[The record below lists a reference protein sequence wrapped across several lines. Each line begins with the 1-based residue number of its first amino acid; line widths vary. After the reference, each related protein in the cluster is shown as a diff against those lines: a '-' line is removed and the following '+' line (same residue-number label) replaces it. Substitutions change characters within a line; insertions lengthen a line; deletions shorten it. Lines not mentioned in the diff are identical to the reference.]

1 MALPTLTMPATVPDW
16 RAEPHDF
23 TLVPAFAEVPVV
35 VGAPRR
41 RRVATAGVRYLQ
53 VDLTA
58 SAAQAQALHAFIE
71 DDLQAG
77 VLPFAARVLADD
89 GTRQWWH
96 ARLADMPQWEAVPT
110 RSAPLWQ
117 VSARLRLEGEP
128 SATAP
133 GA

>member
-1 MALPTLTMPATVPDW
+1 MALPALTMPATVPDW
-16 RAEPHDF
+16 RADPHDF

-35 VGAPRR
+35 MGAPRR

-53 VDLTA
+53 VDMTA
-58 SAAQAQALHAFIE
+58 SAAQAQALHAFVE
-71 DDLQAG
+71 DDLQAAS
-77 VLPFAARVLADD
+77 LPFAARVLADD
-89 GTRQWWH
+89 GTRCWWH
-96 ARLADMPQWEAVPT
+96 ARLAEPLQWEAMAT
-110 RSAPLWQ
+110 RGDPLWQ